1 MMERRQAYQGN
12 SGSAARCRETN
23 GLEAFGSEQQRGTR
37 FVRNQAVRSGR
48 RGRARLF
55 FWHQKTISRW
65 NFRMKLKRHVL
76 MKAMLLLII
85 ALALCSTSAIAS
97 VSSDLAAIDAHY
109 KACMAKDSDNV
120 GLKEC
125 THTAYSEADKVLT
138 KTYRSIQAALKA
150 TQPGDSEADDKKEE
164 FKRLLASERAW
175 ITYRDAECDLQG
187 VEMLGGSGEGLVIGT
202 CLYSLT
208 AQRVKDLDDLFGDGV
223 PH

>member
-1 MMERRQAYQGN
+1 
-12 SGSAARCRETN
+12 
-23 GLEAFGSEQQRGTR
+23 
-37 FVRNQAVRSGR
+37 
-48 RGRARLF
+48 
-55 FWHQKTISRW
+55 
-65 NFRMKLKRHVL
+65 

-97 VSSDLAAIDAHY
+97 VSSELAAIDAHY

-138 KTYRSIQAALKA
+138 KTYRSVQAALKA
-150 TQPGDSEADDKKEE
+150 TPGDSEADDKKEE

>member
-1 MMERRQAYQGN
+1 
-12 SGSAARCRETN
+12 
-23 GLEAFGSEQQRGTR
+23 
-37 FVRNQAVRSGR
+37 
-48 RGRARLF
+48 
-55 FWHQKTISRW
+55 
-65 NFRMKLKRHVL
+65 MKLKRHML

-138 KTYRSIQAALKA
+138 KTYRSIQSALKA

>member
-1 MMERRQAYQGN
+1 
-12 SGSAARCRETN
+12 
-23 GLEAFGSEQQRGTR
+23 
-37 FVRNQAVRSGR
+37 
-48 RGRARLF
+48 
-55 FWHQKTISRW
+55 
-65 NFRMKLKRHVL
+65 MKLKRQML

-109 KACMAKDSDNV
+109 KTCMAKDPDNV

-175 ITYRDAECDLQG
+175 ISYRDAECDLRG
-187 VEMLGGSGEGLVIGT
+187 VEMLGGSGEGLVIGS

-223 PH
+223 AH

>member
-1 MMERRQAYQGN
+1 
-12 SGSAARCRETN
+12 
-23 GLEAFGSEQQRGTR
+23 
-37 FVRNQAVRSGR
+37 
-48 RGRARLF
+48 
-55 FWHQKTISRW
+55 
-65 NFRMKLKRHVL
+65 

-150 TQPGDSEADDKKEE
+150 TQPRDSEDKKEE